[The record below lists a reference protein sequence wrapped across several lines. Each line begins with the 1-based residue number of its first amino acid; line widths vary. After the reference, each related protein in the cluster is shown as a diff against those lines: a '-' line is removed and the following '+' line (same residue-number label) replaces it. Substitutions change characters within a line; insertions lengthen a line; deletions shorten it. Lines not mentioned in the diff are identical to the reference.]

1 MAESLW
7 QRCLV
12 HIETRL
18 PEKDVNLWLR
28 PLVARF
34 SDDGL
39 DLMAPNEVV
48 RDQVERELRTPI
60 ANALA
65 DLGEVPKR
73 IRVLIGGG
81 RSQGGGKQNE
91 TTPAPVPATARHN
104 LDSRYTFEAFVQGK
118 SNQIARAAAEQ
129 AANPENIAYNPL
141 LIYGGVGLGKTH
153 LMQSVGNRL
162 LANNAQAKV
171 AYVRSEHFVNE
182 MVTAIRH
189 NRMDRFKAH
198 YRSLDALLIDDI
210 QFFANKDRSQEE
222 FFHTFNSLLESNQR
236 IIITCDRFPKEVEG
250 LEDRLKSR
258 FSWGLSVAVEP
269 PELETRV
276 AIMLSKAEYHDMT
289 LPQEVAFFIAKRVRS
304 NVRDLEG
311 ALHRL
316 KASAQITGTPITVDF
331 AKQALHDMLAVYDRL
346 VTLENIQKTVAEYY
360 KMRLADLLGKK
371 RTRSVARP
379 RQLAMALA
387 KELTNNSL
395 PEIGQG
401 FGGRDHT
408 TVLHACR
415 KIKEL
420 RETDARIEEDYLNLS
435 RTLTS

>member
-1 MAESLW
+1 MANTLW
-7 QRCLV
+7 QRCLT

-28 PLVARF
+28 PLEARF
-34 SDDGL
+34 GDDGL

-48 RDQVERELRTPI
+48 RDQVERELRAPI
-60 ANALA
+60 ANALSE
-65 DLGEVPKR
+65 LGEAPRR
-73 IRVLIGGG
+73 IRVLV
-81 RSQGGGKQNE
+81 GGGKQVAE
-91 TTPAPVPATARHN
+91 PVEADAPPLTDTARHN
-104 LDSRYTFEAFVQGK
+104 LDARYTFESFVQGK

-129 AANPENIAYNPL
+129 AADPENMAYNPL

-153 LMQSVGNRL
+153 LMQSVGHRL
-162 LANNAQAKV
+162 LTNNPRARI

-182 MVTAIRH
+182 MITAIRH
-189 NRMDRFKAH
+189 NRMERFKEH
-198 YRSLDALLIDDI
+198 YRTLDALLIDDI
-210 QFFANKDRSQEE
+210 QFFAGKDRSQEE
-222 FFHTFNSLLESNQR
+222 FFHTFNSLLEANQR

-276 AIMLSKAEYHDMT
+276 AILLSKAEFHGIE
-289 LPQEVAFFIAKRVRS
+289 LPQEVAFFIGKRVRS

-316 KASAQITGTPITVDF
+316 KASAQITGATITVEF
-331 AKQALHDMLAVYDRL
+331 AKQALYDMLAVYDRL
-346 VTLENIQKTVAEYY
+346 VTIENIQKTVAEYF
-360 KMRLADLLGKK
+360 KIRLADLLGKK
-371 RTRSVARP
+371 RTRTIARP
-379 RQLAMALA
+379 RQMAMALA
-387 KELTNNSL
+387 KELTNHSL

-415 KIKEL
+415 KVKEL
-420 RETDARIEEDYLNLS
+420 RETDTRFDEDYVNLS
-435 RTLTS
+435 RILTS

>member
-1 MAESLW
+1 MANTLW
-7 QRCLV
+7 QRCLT

-28 PLVARF
+28 PLEARF
-34 SDDGL
+34 GDDGL

-48 RDQVERELRTPI
+48 RDQVERELRAPI
-60 ANALA
+60 ANALSE
-65 DLGEVPKR
+65 LGEAPRR
-73 IRVLIGGG
+73 IRVLV
-81 RSQGGGKQNE
+81 GGGKQIDE
-91 TTPAPVPATARHN
+91 PVEVDADGPALTDTARHN
-104 LDSRYTFEAFVQGK
+104 LDARYTFESFVQGK

-129 AANPENIAYNPL
+129 AADPENMAYNPL

-153 LMQSVGNRL
+153 LMQSVGHRL
-162 LANNAQAKV
+162 LTNNPRARI

-182 MVTAIRH
+182 MITAIRH
-189 NRMDRFKAH
+189 NRMERFKEH
-198 YRSLDALLIDDI
+198 YRTLDALLIDDI
-210 QFFANKDRSQEE
+210 QFFAGKDRSQEE
-222 FFHTFNSLLESNQR
+222 FFHTFNSLLEANQR
-236 IIITCDRFPKEVEG
+236 IVITCDRFPKEVDG

-276 AIMLSKAEYHDMT
+276 AILLSKAEFHGIE
-289 LPQEVAFFIAKRVRS
+289 LPQEVAFFIGKRVRS

-316 KASAQITGTPITVDF
+316 KASAQITGAAITVEF
-331 AKQALHDMLAVYDRL
+331 AKQALYDMLAVYDRL
-346 VTLENIQKTVAEYY
+346 VTIENIQKTVAEYF
-360 KMRLADLLGKK
+360 KIRLADLLGKK
-371 RTRSVARP
+371 RTRTIARP
-379 RQLAMALA
+379 RQMAMALA
-387 KELTNNSL
+387 KELTNHSL

-415 KIKEL
+415 KVKEL
-420 RETDARIEEDYLNLS
+420 RETDTRFDEDYVNLS
-435 RTLTS
+435 RILTS

>member
-1 MAESLW
+1 MADTLW
-7 QRCLV
+7 QRCLN
-12 HIETRL
+12 HIESRL
-18 PEKDVNLWLR
+18 SEKDVNLWLR
-28 PLVARF
+28 PLEAQF
-34 SDDGL
+34 GEDGL

-48 RDQVERELRTPI
+48 RDQVERELRAPI

-65 DLGEVPKR
+65 ELGERPRR
-73 IRVLIGGG
+73 IRVLVGGG
-81 RSQGGGKQNE
+81 QRPTGDVIEDEPPLVDTK
-91 TTPAPVPATARHN
+91 RHN
-104 LDSRYTFEAFVQGK
+104 LDSRYTFESFVQGK

-129 AANPENIAYNPL
+129 AASPENIAYNPL

-153 LMQSVGNRL
+153 LMQSVGHRL
-162 LANNAQAKV
+162 LANKPRARI

-189 NRMDRFKAH
+189 NRMDRFKDH

-222 FFHTFNSLLESNQR
+222 FFHTFNSLLEANQR

-276 AIMLSKAEYHDMT
+276 AILLSKADYLSVEM
-289 LPQEVAFFIAKRVRS
+289 PQEVAFFIAKRVRS

-316 KASAQITGTPITVDF
+316 KASAQITGATITVDF
-331 AKQALHDMLAVYDRL
+331 AKQALYDMLAVYDRL

-360 KMRLADLLGKK
+360 KMRLTDLLGKK
-371 RTRSVARP
+371 RTRSIARP
-379 RQLAMALA
+379 RQLAMALS
-387 KELTNNSL
+387 KELTNHSL

-420 RETDARIEEDYLNLS
+420 RETDTRMDEDYVNLS
-435 RTLTS
+435 RILTS